1 MSFSGT
7 VGTCPREI
15 LTTVV
20 SYSAVLS
27 KMVKLTEL
35 SIKMSL
41 TPVSNK
47 TFSNKVREEGSEK
60 AGKRLNARVVP
71 TNLDDSASSGH

>member
-35 SIKMSL
+35 SSL